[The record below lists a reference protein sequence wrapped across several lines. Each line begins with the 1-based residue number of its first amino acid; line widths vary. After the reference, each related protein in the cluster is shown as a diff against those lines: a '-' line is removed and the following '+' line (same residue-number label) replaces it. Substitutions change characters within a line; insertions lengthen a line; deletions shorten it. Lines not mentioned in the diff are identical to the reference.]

1 MPSGAAGPAQHTVY
15 VLRYAERRAERQ
27 HHFYGAVDG
36 AADPMPISYFVWLI
50 VGPYGPVLVD
60 TGFTP
65 ATARRLGR
73 SYVASPRD
81 AVRAAGVDPDSLA
94 TVVLSHL
101 HYDHAGCTADFPAAS
116 FVLQDREMAF
126 WTGRHARQVASGLG
140 LPHLVLPDDVLAV
153 CAANFA
159 GRVRWV
165 DGEAE
170 IAPGISVHRVGGHTP
185 GMQVVRVATAL
196 GHVVLASDA
205 SHFYENIE
213 RDRPFAVVDSV
224 PGALQAFADVRSLAS
239 DPGLIIPGHD
249 PSVLDRFPKA
259 DLDPLRGHA
268 VVIGSRP

>member
-1 MPSGAAGPAQHTVY
+1 MTSSVSGPAQHTVY
-15 VLRYAERRAERQ
+15 ALRYAERATTRE
-27 HHFYGAVDG
+27 HHFYGAIDR
-36 AADPMPISYFVWLI
+36 ATDPMPISYFVWLI
-50 VGPYGPVLVD
+50 TGPHGPVLVD
-60 TGFTP
+60 TGFT
-65 ATARRLGR
+65 ASTARRLGR
-73 SYVASPRD
+73 TYITSPRD

-140 LPHLVLPDDVLAV
+140 LPHLALPEDVLALV
-153 CAANFA
+153 AANFT
-159 GRVRWV
+159 GRVHWV
-165 DGEAE
+165 DGDAE

-185 GMQVVRVATAL
+185 GMQVVRVRTAL
-196 GHVVLASDA
+196 GYVVLASDA

-213 RDRPFAVVDSV
+213 RDRPFAVLDSV

-249 PSVLDRFPKA
+249 PSVLDRFPEA
-259 DLDPLRGHA
+259 GLPSLPGHA
-268 VVIGSRP
+268 VVIGWT